1 MDFPD
6 SRLSWSLFRI
16 SHLFRWLLG
25 AIKLLEVVQRFHN
38 KNPVTWMNHRIIVV
52 GGGIAGLAGAHRLV
66 ELTAA
71 KSLAVEVL
79 LLEASSRLGGTIA
92 TERAGD
98 FLVEA
103 GPDSFITEKPWALR
117 LCERLGL
124 ASRLVSTQAAYQKIY
139 VVNRGRLVAL
149 PEGFFLLAP
158 TRLWPFLQTPLFSW
172 PGKLRMAAELFLPRG
187 GKNGDESL
195 GSFVRRRFG
204 AEALERVAQPLVGG
218 IYASDPDKLS
228 LAATMPRFQE
238 MERHK
243 RSIIRAMW
251 SEQRRRSRNSEA
263 GSGARW
269 SLFVTLAG
277 GMQEFVDTIA
287 RRLPEGSV
295 RLNSPVTTVIRDE
308 SKKIWRV
315 IKGSNETLEADAV
328 ILATP
333 AFRAGQVLGDVM
345 RDAAGELKT
354 ITYASTATV
363 SLAYRSQDFPQPL
376 DSFGFVVPALE
387 RRKIMACT
395 FSSLKY
401 PGRAPDGHVL
411 LRAFV
416 GGSLQPK
423 LFQDD
428 DAMIE
433 KNVREEFA
441 SLLNVIAPPL
451 FARVYRHPN
460 SMPQYHVGHQTRVQ
474 RIEMSLDKF
483 PSLAL
488 AGSAYHGVGISDC
501 VRTGEEAAE
510 KIVNQLTM
518 GAGLKP
524 APAS

>member
-1 MDFPD
+1 
-6 SRLSWSLFRI
+6 
-16 SHLFRWLLG
+16 
-25 AIKLLEVVQRFHN
+25 
-38 KNPVTWMNHRIIVV
+38 MNHRIIVV
-52 GGGIAGLAGAHRLV
+52 GGGIAGLAAAHRIV

-71 KSLAVEVL
+71 KSPAVEVL

-92 TERAGD
+92 TERIGD

-124 ASRLVSTQAAYQKIY
+124 TSHLVSTQAAYQKIY
-139 VVNRGRLVAL
+139 VVHRGRLVPL

-158 TRLWPFLQTPLFSW
+158 TRLRPFLQTPLFSW
-172 PGKLRMAAELFLPRG
+172 GGKLRMAAELFLPRG
-187 GKNGDESL
+187 GNDGDESL

-218 IYASDPDKLS
+218 IYASDPEKLS
-228 LAATMPRFQE
+228 LAATMPRFKE
-238 MERHK
+238 MERTE
-243 RSIIRAMW
+243 RSIILAMW
-251 SEQRRRSRNSEA
+251 SEQRRRARNRES

-277 GMQEFVDTIA
+277 GMEALVDAIA
-287 RRLPEGSV
+287 KRLPEGSV
-295 RLNSPVTTVIRDE
+295 RLNSPVTTVIRNE

-315 IKGSNETLEADAV
+315 IKGDRETLEADAV
-328 ILATP
+328 VLATP
-333 AFRAGQVLGDVM
+333 AFRAGEVLADVA

-363 SLAYRSQDFPQPL
+363 SLAYGKQDFPRPL

-411 LRAFV
+411 LRAFA
-416 GGSLQPK
+416 GGSLQPE

-428 DAMIE
+428 DATME
-433 KNVREEFA
+433 KNVREELA
-441 SLLNVIAPPL
+441 SLLGVTAPPL

-474 RIEMSLDKF
+474 RIETALDKF
-483 PSLAL
+483 PGLAL

-510 KIVNQLTM
+510 KVIDQFT
-518 GAGLKP
+518 
-524 APAS
+524 